1 MCVNVIWLTN
11 YVLVSMD
18 IQIYLAVI
26 TYASILVLLTEAFTL
41 TYSTINVPNFTIGTI
56 LSIGGYTSFTNYL
69 FLDYPLYMGL
79 PLGFIVGS
87 IVSLFCVLLVIE
99 PLVRRKRNP
108 VQITVA
114 LLGLQ
119 ILLTAILGV
128 YVEYV
133 KRWHYYSTSIM
144 LKTFDLV
151 IGDVRGVTVVSLI
164 IAIASTLLIRAL
176 SRGTKIG
183 ASLRAMGEDDE
194 LAQVQGINTRKY
206 RICVWML
213 AGGLA
218 GLSGSLFLLYFH
230 LNPSTGPY
238 FMTTIIASSIIG
250 GIDNPENAIIGGMIL
265 GMIDILLTVWG
276 VAFFGAW
283 VGDYRP
289 LISITVLV
297 LLLFFRPQGL
307 FVRDIS

>member
-1 MCVNVIWLTN
+1 M
-11 YVLVSMD
+11 
-18 IQIYLAVI
+18 
-26 TYASILVLLTEAFTL
+26 TEAFTL
-41 TYSTINVPNFTIGTI
+41 TYSLTDVPNFTIGSI
-56 LSIGGYTSFTNYL
+56 LSIGGYASFTSYL
-69 FLDYPLYMGL
+69 FLGYPLYMGL
-79 PLGFIVGS
+79 PLAFVVGS

-99 PLVRRKRNP
+99 PLVRRKRDQ

-133 KRWHYYSTSIM
+133 KSWHFYSTSIM
-144 LKTFDLV
+144 LKTYDLV

-164 IAIASTLLIRAL
+164 IAIASAFLFRIL
-176 SRGTKIG
+176 SRGTDIG
-183 ASLRAMGEDDE
+183 VSLRAICEDDE
-194 LAQVQGINTRKY
+194 LAQIQGVNSRKY
-206 RICVWML
+206 RIGIWVL

-230 LNPSTGPY
+230 LNPLTGHY
-238 FMTTIIASSIIG
+238 FMTTILASSIIG
-250 GIDNPENAIIGGMIL
+250 GIDNPRNSIIGGMIM
-265 GMIDILLTVWG
+265 GMMDILLTTWG

-307 FVRDIS
+307 FGRDIS